1 MEYIERKEYMDFL
14 LRHKDSEL
22 IKVVSGVRRCG
33 KSTIFKLFQQD
44 LQENGAATQQIIA
57 INFEDLAFEH
67 LLDYKKL
74 HEYILE
80 KASKNINTTT
90 YIFLDE
96 IQCVNNFEKCI
107 NSLRLRDNLD
117 IYITGSNG
125 YFLSGELATLLTG
138 RYVELRMLPLSFRE
152 YCQGPISDTNLSL
165 REKYARYIR
174 ESSFPYAA
182 TTLSGRQE
190 EINEYLE
197 AIYHTILIKDILTRI
212 QVRDVKVL
220 ESMFKYTLKNIGSL
234 ISINKISNS
243 LTSAGRK
250 TDGKTV
256 ERYMQGL
263 QDSLV
268 LYQADRYDLKGKEM
282 LKINAKYY
290 VVDVAMRYFLTGGMG
305 NDSGH
310 MLENVVY
317 LELLRRGYKV
327 SVGQLAGG
335 EIDFVAEKMGKVE
348 YYQIAESTL
357 SEDVLAREL
366 APLEAMHDNYPKFL
380 LTMDELELQYNGIQK
395 VNVLNWLI
403 AKCL

>member
-1 MEYIERKEYMDFL
+1 MQYIERKEYMDFL
-14 LRHKDSEL
+14 FRHKDSEL

-33 KSTIFKLFQQD
+33 KSTVFKLFQQD
-44 LQENGAATQQIIA
+44 LQKKGVDAQQIIA

-96 IQCVNNFEKCI
+96 IQCVNNFERCI

-138 RYVELRMLPLSFRE
+138 RYVELRMLPLSFKE
-152 YCQGPISDTNLSL
+152 YCQGPIANTNLSL
-165 REKYARYIR
+165 KEKYARYIR

-182 TTLSGRQE
+182 TALSGRQE
-190 EINEYLE
+190 EINDYLE
-197 AIYHTILIKDILTRI
+197 AIYHTILVKDILTRI

-290 VVDVAMRYFLTGGMG
+290 VVDVAMRYFLTGGLG
-305 NDSGH
+305 SDSGH

-327 SVGQLAGG
+327 SVGQLTGG
-335 EIDFVAEKMGKVE
+335 EIDFVAEKTGIVE

-357 SEDVLAREL
+357 SEDVLGREL
-366 APLEAMHDNYPKFL
+366 APLTAMKDNFPKFL
-380 LTMDELELQYNGIQK
+380 LTMDELELQYDGIQK
-395 VNVLNWLI
+395 LNVLNWLVG
-403 AKCL
+403 K

>member
-1 MEYIERKEYMDFL
+1 MQYIERKEYMDFL
-14 LRHKDSEL
+14 LRYKDLEL

-33 KSTIFKLFQQD
+33 KSTLFKMFQRL
-44 LQENGAATQQIIA
+44 LQENGVITQQIIA

-74 HEYILE
+74 HAYILK
-80 KASKNINTTT
+80 KADDNANVKT
-90 YIFLDE
+90 YVFLDE
-96 IQCVNNFEKCI
+96 IQCVEHFEKCI

-138 RYVELRMLPLSFRE
+138 RYVELRMLPLSFKE
-152 YCQGPISDTNLSL
+152 YCQGPVSDTNLSIK
-165 REKYARYIR
+165 EKYARYVID
-174 ESSFPYAA
+174 SSFPYAA

-190 EINEYLE
+190 EINSYLE
-197 AIYHTILIKDILTRI
+197 AIYNTILVKDVLTRI

-220 ESMFKYTLKNIGSL
+220 ESMFKYILKNIGSL
-234 ISINKISNS
+234 ISVNKISNS

-250 TDGKTV
+250 TDGKTI
-256 ERYMQGL
+256 ERYIRGL

-268 LYQADRYDLKGKEM
+268 LYQVDRFDLKGKEI

-290 VVDVAMRYFLTGGMG
+290 VVDVALRYFLTGGIG
-305 NDSGH
+305 TDSGH
-310 MLENVVY
+310 MLENIVY

-327 SVGQLAGG
+327 SVGQLLGG
-335 EIDFVAEKMGKVE
+335 EIDFVAEKNGFVE

-357 SEDVLAREL
+357 SEEVLAREL
-366 APLEAMHDNYPKFL
+366 APLKAMKDNFPKFL
-380 LTMDELELQYNGIQK
+380 LTMDELELQYNGIRK
-395 VNVLNWLI
+395 INILEWLLH
-403 AKCL
+403 K

>member
-1 MEYIERKEYMDFL
+1 MEYIERKKYMDFL

-33 KSTIFKLFQQD
+33 KSTVFKMFQQK
-44 LQENGAATQQIIA
+44 LLTEGATPQQIIA

-67 LLDYKKL
+67 LLDYRQL
-74 HEYILE
+74 HEYVLD
-80 KASKNINTTT
+80 KAKNNINAKT
-90 YIFLDE
+90 YVFLDE
-96 IQCVNNFEKCI
+96 IQCVESFEKCV

-138 RYVELRMLPLSFRE
+138 RYVELRMLPLSFKE
-152 YCQGPISDTNLSL
+152 FCQGPISNDNLSL
-165 REKYARYIR
+165 REKYARYIT

-182 TTLSGRQE
+182 TRLSGRKE
-190 EINEYLE
+190 EINNYLE
-197 AIYHTILIKDILTRI
+197 AIYNTILVKDVLTRI

-220 ESMFKYTLKNIGSL
+220 ESMFKYILKNIGSL
-234 ISINKISNS
+234 ISPNKISNS
-243 LTSAGRK
+243 LISAGRK
-250 TDGKTV
+250 TDAKTI
-256 ERYMQGL
+256 ERYLQGI

-268 LYQADRYDLKGKEM
+268 LYQADRFDLKGKEI

-290 VVDVAMRYFLTGGMG
+290 VVDVALRYFLTGGSG
-305 NDSGH
+305 SDSGH

-327 SVGQLAGG
+327 SVGQLPGG
-335 EIDFVAEKMGKVE
+335 EIDFVAEKHGNVE

-357 SEDVLAREL
+357 SEEVLTREL
-366 APLEAMHDNYPKFL
+366 APLKAMKDNYPKYL
-380 LTMDELELQYNGIQK
+380 LTMDEIELQYEGIRK
-395 VNVLNWLI
+395 CNVLEWLTV
-403 AKCL
+403 

>member
-1 MEYIERKEYMDFL
+1 MLINLLIWSIILINERRYFMEYIERKEYMDFL

-197 AIYHTILIKDILTRI
+197 AIYHTILVKDILTRI

-220 ESMFKYTLKNIGSL
+220 ESMFKYTLKKIGR
-234 ISINKISNS
+234 
-243 LTSAGRK
+243 AH
-250 TDGKTV
+250 V
-256 ERYMQGL
+256 
-263 QDSLV
+263 
-268 LYQADRYDLKGKEM
+268 
-282 LKINAKYY
+282 
-290 VVDVAMRYFLTGGMG
+290 
-305 NDSGH
+305 
-310 MLENVVY
+310 
-317 LELLRRGYKV
+317 
-327 SVGQLAGG
+327 
-335 EIDFVAEKMGKVE
+335 
-348 YYQIAESTL
+348 
-357 SEDVLAREL
+357 
-366 APLEAMHDNYPKFL
+366 
-380 LTMDELELQYNGIQK
+380 
-395 VNVLNWLI
+395 
-403 AKCL
+403 